1 MNTNWI
7 LVAHRSGARVFSSAG
22 AHSALTLVEDID
34 FEQGRLRPREIEA
47 DRPGRSHDRFGEQR
61 HGVGTEQSPTEHL
74 AVEFAQSLA
83 AMLKT
88 AHEEKKFDRLVLV
101 AGPKFLGHLREALDK
116 QTAAAV
122 KATLDKDLGEIP
134 PQELPSHLQAVL

>member
-7 LVAHRSGARVFSSAG
+7 LIAHRSGARVFASTG
-22 AHSALTLVEDID
+22 PRSALTLVDDIG
-34 FEQGRLRPREIEA
+34 FEQGRLRPREIES
-47 DRPGRSHDRFGEQR
+47 DRPGRSHDRVGEQR
-61 HGVGTEQSPTEHL
+61 HGVSAEQSPTEHL

-83 AMLKT
+83 AMLKA
-88 AHEEKKFDRLVLV
+88 AHEAKKFDGLVLV

-122 KATLDKDLGEIP
+122 KATLDKDLGEIAA
-134 PQELPSHLQAVL
+134 QDLPSHLQALL

>member
-1 MNTNWI
+1 MSTNWI
-7 LVAHRSGARVFSSAG
+7 LVAHRSGARVFSSSG
-22 AHSALTLVEDID
+22 AQSALNVVDDIAFD
-34 FEQGRLRPREIEA
+34 EGRLRPRDIEA
-47 DRPGRSHDRFGEQR
+47 DRPGRVHDRMGEQR

-88 AHEEKKFDRLVLV
+88 AHEAKKFDGLVLV

-116 QTAAAV
+116 HTAAVV
-122 KATLDKDLGEIP
+122 KATLDKDLGGIAV
-134 PQELPSHLQAVL
+134 QDLPAHLREVL

>member
-7 LVAHRSGARVFSSAG
+7 LIAHRSGARVFSSTG
-22 AHSALTLVEDID
+22 PHSALTLVEDID
-34 FEQGRLRPREIEA
+34 FDQGRLRPREIEA
-47 DRPGRSHDRFGEQR
+47 DRPGRAHDRFGEQR

-88 AHEEKKFDRLVLV
+88 AHEAKKFDRLVLV